1 MNVKMIFY
9 TIGWIL
15 VILSGLL
22 LIPLIL
28 SFCYGDGA
36 ELSFIWT
43 ILLSFIPGGILICFP
58 PKKNNKQIGA
68 REGLI
73 IVGLSWIIITIIG
86 AFPFYFSGTIA
97 SYIDSFFETASGW
110 STTGATVM
118 TNIEGSARS
127 VMFWRSFNQ
136 WVGGMGILVFVL
148 TILPNSTASSLHIMK
163 SEAPGPQVGKI
174 VSKIKVTARILYIIY
189 AIITLLEVILL
200 LIGGIGFYDSFVVAF
215 STMSSGGLSVQ
226 SASIAGYGS
235 TYISIVVMVFMLLTA
250 INYNLFYLILI
261 GQVGRAFKNE
271 ELKWYLGIIL
281 LAVFV
286 IVLNIKDM
294 YSNFGTAL
302 FDSFFQVISMITTT
316 GFTTTDFTT
325 WPMLSQAVIL
335 FLMFVGGMA
344 GSTGGGFKVAR
355 FAVLTKATFK
365 KSRNFISPRDVS
377 VVKIEGKP
385 VEESVL
391 NGIYTF
397 FAVYMAI
404 LAFGTIFLTIFDGL
418 DIQTS
423 FSGVISCLSNI
434 GPGIGVLGPSG
445 SFACLS
451 PVSTL
456 FLSITMLVGRLEI
469 FPILMLFSSRTWK
482 VRKFN

>member
-1 MNVKMIFY
+1 MNLKMIFY
-9 TIGWIL
+9 TVGWIL
-15 VILSGLL
+15 IILSGLL
-22 LIPLIL
+22 VIPLIL

-36 ELSFIWT
+36 ELSFIWS
-43 ILLSFIPGGILICFP
+43 ILMAFIPGGIMICHP
-58 PKKNNKQIGA
+58 PRKNDKQIGA

-73 IVGLSWIIITIIG
+73 IVGISWILVAIIG
-86 AFPFYFSGTIA
+86 AFPFYFSGAIS

-110 STTGATVM
+110 STTGASVM
-118 TNIEGSARS
+118 SNLESAPRS

-148 TILPNSTASSLHIMK
+148 TILPNSSASSLHLMK

-174 VSKIKVTARILYIIY
+174 VSKIKVTARILYVIY
-189 AIITLLEVILL
+189 AVITLLEVVLL
-200 LIGGIGFYDSFVVAF
+200 LFGGLGAYDSFVVSF
-215 STMSSGGLSVQ
+215 STMSSGGFGVK

-235 TYISIVVMVFMLLTA
+235 TYVSIVVMVFMFITA

-261 GQVGRAFKNE
+261 GQAGRAFKNE

-281 LAVFV
+281 IGVGI
-286 IVLNIKDM
+286 IVLNIRHL

-302 FDSFFQVISMITTT
+302 LDSFFQVISLISTT
-316 GFTTTDFTT
+316 GFATTDFTL
-325 WPMLSQAVIL
+325 WPTLAQTVLL
-335 FLMFVGGMA
+335 FMMFVGGMA
-344 GSTGGGFKVAR
+344 GSTGGGFKVSR

-377 VVKIEGKP
+377 VVKMEGKA
-385 VEESVL
+385 VDDSVL

-397 FAVYMAI
+397 FTVYIAI
-404 LAFGTIFLTIFDGL
+404 LAFGTIFITIFDNL

-423 FSGVISCLSNI
+423 FSAVLTCLSNI

-445 SFACLS
+445 TFACLS
-451 PVSTL
+451 PISTL
-456 FLSITMLVGRLEI
+456 FLGIVMLVGRLEI
-469 FPILMLFSSRTWK
+469 FPILMLFSVRTWR